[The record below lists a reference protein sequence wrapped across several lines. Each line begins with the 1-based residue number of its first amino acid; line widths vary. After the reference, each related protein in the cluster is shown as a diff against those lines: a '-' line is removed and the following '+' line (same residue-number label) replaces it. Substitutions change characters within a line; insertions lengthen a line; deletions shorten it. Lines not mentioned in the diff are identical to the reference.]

1 MNTASLKYIIKTILL
16 ILVISFLA
24 DKIIFIAL
32 NKISDKVYLGQRI
45 GKINHYLEIKDDL
58 NLIIFGSSRANH
70 NINPVILSK
79 NSFNMGVDGTK
90 IAYSAALIKLLP
102 VQKEQVIL
110 LNIDTFN
117 AFSADYNGSDIDG
130 LSVKY
135 NRNKAL
141 KLEIDNLNQNNLI
154 QNFYWSLSYNG
165 LVIDL
170 LKNYFMDDIYDYK
183 SYFGY
188 DPIYVSEN
196 QREIFKSIINEEK
209 SQDCQNNFTL
219 NKIYD
224 TKLREI
230 KNFCKNNN
238 KKLII
243 FTSPIFNDKCK
254 DDNIQFSQIMKNEE
268 LIYYDF
274 TDFFKNNNS
283 LAYWKDEIHLSNKG
297 AEIFT
302 EKIKKILDEN

>member
-1 MNTASLKYIIKTILL
+1 MNTGSLKYIIKTILL

-24 DKIIFIAL
+24 DKIVFITL

-45 GKINHYLEIKDDL
+45 GKINQYLEIKDDL
-58 NLIIFGSSRANH
+58 DFIIFGSSRANH
-70 NINPVILSK
+70 GVNPEILSK
-79 NSFNMGVDGTK
+79 NSFNMGVDGTQ

-102 VQKEQVIL
+102 IQKEQVIL

-117 AFSADYNGSDIDG
+117 AFSKDYNGSDIDG
-130 LSVKY
+130 LLVKY

-165 LVIDL
+165 LVFEL
-170 LKNYFMDDIYDYK
+170 LKNYFIDDSYDYK
-183 SYFGY
+183 TYSGY
-188 DPIYVSEN
+188 DPIYVTKN
-196 QREIFKSIINEEK
+196 QREIFKSIIKEEK
-209 SQDCQNNFTL
+209 SEDCKNNFTL
-219 NKIYD
+219 NKIYRI
-224 TKLREI
+224 KLREI
-230 KNFCKNNN
+230 KIFCKNNN

-243 FTSPIFNDKCK
+243 YTSPLFNDKCK
-254 DDNIQFSQIMKNEE
+254 DDNIQFSQIMKNEK
-268 LIYYDF
+268 LSYFDL

-283 LAYWKDEIHLSNKG
+283 LEFWKDKVHLSNKG

-302 EKIKKILDEN
+302 KKIKKILDEN